1 MLLQLFFG
9 LAMLLYYGCCY
20 FAMNYFLSL
29 LFCFV
34 VVILRL
40 SILFCCYFA
49 IDYFVS
55 LLLFCFLLFYF
66 FVVILLLVFLDYNR
80 CCYMLFYLSG
90 LVQGQTG
97 KPLGCQ
103 AGWVEGNGYCYLF
116 NTYKKVT
123 FRQAEQECNKYD
135 SSALYIESQTEYV
148 SWVSS
153 PI

>member
-1 MLLQLFFG
+1 MVVFTLLWTIFFPCYFAILFR
-9 LAMLLYYGCCY
+9 CCY
-20 FAMNYFLSL
+20 FAL
-29 LFCFV
+29 
-34 VVILRL
+34 I
-40 SILFCCYFA
+40 
-49 IDYFVS
+49 YFV
-55 LLLFCFLLFYF
+55 LLLFCYWLFW
-66 FVVILLLVFLDYNR
+66 FVVVNLLLTILFRCRYFATRVLYYNR
-80 CCYMLFYLSG
+80 CCYVLFYLAG

-148 SWVSS
+148 SWVCS
-153 PI
+153 PIWMF